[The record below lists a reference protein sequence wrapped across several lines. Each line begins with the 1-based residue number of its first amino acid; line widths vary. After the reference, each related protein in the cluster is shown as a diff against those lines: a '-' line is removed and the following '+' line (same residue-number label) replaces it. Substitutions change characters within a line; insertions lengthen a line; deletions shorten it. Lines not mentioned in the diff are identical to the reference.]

1 MDALP
6 PDPIRVV
13 LVEDH
18 DLYRAGLKEMLEEEG
33 MRVVGGAASGEDGVA
48 LVARAKP
55 DVVLMDVH
63 MGGMSGIEAT
73 QRVLAA
79 SPDARVIMLT
89 VSTDSQDVLDA
100 LLAGACGYMPKGS
113 SLEEV
118 VSAIRT
124 VTSGRSLLSPA
135 VTEQVLERL
144 RERARHEA
152 PAAAVPP
159 SALSERERDVLRLL
173 GEGLDNH
180 QIAERLH
187 LGTTTV
193 KHHVSNLLEKLGLE
207 NRVQAAVYAV
217 RQDVV

>member
-1 MDALP
+1 MDARP

-18 DLYRAGLKEMLEEEG
+18 ELYRAGLKEMLEEEG

-48 LVARAKP
+48 LVARAEP

-73 QRVLAA
+73 ERVLAA

-89 VSTDSQDVLDA
+89 VSTDSADVLDA
-100 LLAGACGYMPKGS
+100 LLAGASGYLPKGS

-124 VTSGRSLLSPA
+124 VMSGRSLLSPV
-135 VTEQVLERL
+135 VTRQVIERL
-144 RERARHEA
+144 RDHARQEA
-152 PAAAVPP
+152 PAAVPP
-159 SALSERERDVLRLL
+159 SVLSERERDVLRLL
-173 GEGLDNH
+173 GEGLDNQ

-187 LGTTTV
+187 LGITTV

-217 RQDVV
+217 RQDIV

>member
-1 MDALP
+1 MDAPP

-18 DLYRAGLKEMLEEEG
+18 ELYRAGLKEMLEEEG

-48 LVARAKP
+48 LVARAQP

-73 QRVLAA
+73 ERVLAA
-79 SPDARVIMLT
+79 SPEARVIMLT
-89 VSTDSQDVLDA
+89 VSTDSHDVLDA
-100 LLAGACGYMPKGS
+100 LLAGASGYLPKGS

-124 VTSGRSLLSPA
+124 VTSGRSLLSPV
-135 VTEQVLERL
+135 VTQQVIERL
-144 RERARHEA
+144 REHARQEG
-152 PAAAVPP
+152 PPAVPP
-159 SALSERERDVLRLL
+159 AVLSEREREVLRLL

-180 QIAERLH
+180 QIADRLH

-217 RQDVV
+217 RQDVI